1 VWGEGYGCGHEF
13 WGFWNCGYMEC
24 AGFANGL
31 VSEGILDKLVSRRG
45 DLDADPNGSQ
55 KWAPT

>member
-1 VWGEGYGCGHEF
+1 
-13 WGFWNCGYMEC
+13 
-24 AGFANGL
+24 
-31 VSEGILDKLVSRRG
+31 LDKLVSRRG